1 MRFIQD
7 LSPETIPLLQKI
19 YKKSKYHR
27 VRQRAQCLLL
37 SYQGYTIKELS
48 HIFQV
53 DRITI
58 YHWFHRWES
67 RRLASVYDR
76 AGKGRKPIFHQE
88 QREQIRQWIKLYP
101 KKFTQGHCSHSARV
115 CDSGKP

>member
-1 MRFIQD
+1 MRFIQH
-7 LSPETIPLLQKI
+7 LAPETTHLLQKV
-19 YKKSKYHR
+19 YQKSKHHR

-58 YHWFHRWES
+58 YNWFDHWES
-67 RRLASVYDR
+67 RRFI
-76 AGKGRKPIFHQE
+76 RKYLSGNRFFTTVNKSLIF
-88 QREQIRQWIKLYP
+88 QRIERQI
-101 KKFTQGHCSHSARV
+101 
-115 CDSGKP
+115 